1 MSDKEIIDL
10 LRLSRIPGLGPVRSR
25 QLIARAGSPSAIF
38 TAKTLWR
45 EAGIPKKWFRE
56 LARTS
61 HLREAQSQYRKCKE
75 QGVELISYTSPEY
88 PQNLLHCSDAPLL
101 LFRKG
106 RQDPNL
112 RPALSIVG
120 TRKMTAEGR
129 NFCESFIRDLLPYDP
144 VIISGFAYGVDICA
158 QATAM
163 ELGLQ
168 TIACMAHGLDQVYP
182 RQHARFLSVLLKHG
196 GMISECWL
204 GTPPKPEM
212 FLRRN
217 RLIAGMSVATVV
229 VESGQKGG
237 SLVTADL
244 AFGYDREVFAVPGR
258 PRDPMSEG
266 CNGLIRQQK
275 AQLLRSAA
283 DLAEAL
289 NWAPIRPAERD
300 SRLKVPDHWPEDERS
315 LCLYL
320 REKGEMHLDDI
331 ALGSHLSIPKALEVL
346 FRLEMKGFIAQRPGN
361 RYTLK
366 V

>member
-1 MSDKEIIDL
+1 M
-10 LRLSRIPGLGPVRSR
+10 R
-25 QLIARAGSPSAIF
+25 
-38 TAKTLWR
+38 
-45 EAGIPKKWFRE
+45 KKWRRE
-56 LARTS
+56 LKQNGY
-61 HLREAQSQYRKCKE
+61 LKEAQSQYQMCLE

-88 PQNLLHCSDAPLL
+88 PQNLVHCSDAPLL

-120 TRKMTAEGR
+120 TRKMTSMGR
-129 NFCESFIRDLLPYDP
+129 NFCESFLRELLPYDP
-144 VIISGFAYGVDICA
+144 IIISGFAYGVDICA

-182 RQHARFLSVLLKHG
+182 RQHARFLPLLLKHG
-196 GMISECWL
+196 GLISECWL

-217 RLIAGMSVATVV
+217 RLIAGMSVATVI
-229 VESGQKGG
+229 VESGEKGG

-258 PRDPMSEG
+258 PKDPMSVG
-266 CNGLIRQQK
+266 CNRLIRQQK
-275 AQLLRSAA
+275 AQLLTSAA

-289 NWAPIRPAERD
+289 NWTPIRPAEGN
-300 SRLKVPDHWPEDERS
+300 SPIQIPDHWPEDERS

-320 REKGEMHLDDI
+320 REKGELHLDDI
-331 ALGSHLSIPKALEVL
+331 ALGSRWSIPKTLEVL
-346 FRLEMKGFIAQRPGN
+346 FRLEMKGYIAQRPGN

-366 V
+366 A